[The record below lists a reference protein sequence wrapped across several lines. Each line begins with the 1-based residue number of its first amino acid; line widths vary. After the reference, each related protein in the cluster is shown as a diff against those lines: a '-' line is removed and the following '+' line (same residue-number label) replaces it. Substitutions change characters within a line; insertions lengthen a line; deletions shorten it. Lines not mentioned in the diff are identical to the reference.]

1 MTAITK
7 RYRENNVNK
16 CHTVSTDG
24 RGTNAANGARAPS
37 PVPAETTTEGD
48 AFIYGQLRA
57 MKAVRRVVTTDIT
70 IEHHA
75 FRLGHQHTTAMAL
88 DHLFGKAG
96 AVSGYVRVMLGG
108 FG

>member
-1 MTAITK
+1 MTAITR
-7 RYRENNVNK
+7 RYRENNVSK

-24 RGTNAANGARAPS
+24 RGTNVANGARAPF

-57 MKAVRRVVTTDIT
+57 MKAVRGIVTTHIT

-75 FRLGHQHTTAMAL
+75 FRLGHQYTAAMAL

-96 AVSGYVRVMLGG
+96 AVSRYVRVTLGG